1 MANKISPGQPLRQ
14 QLLPAL
20 FSLSVRRGK
29 EKNKKK
35 SSAHAEPSFKYAPLT
50 GSLKKATC

>member
-29 EKNKKK
+29 EKTKKR
-35 SSAHAEPSFKYAPLT
+35 APRMQSPL
-50 GSLKKATC
+50 SNMHP